1 MAIGFSTVAGMIR
14 EGTKEYANE
23 GGQKLEDFY
32 VSQKQVEQMMDG
44 YLRLYE
50 QYMQIGSVIA
60 PDGMI
65 DYDTVLLTSL
75 SSGEHKQY
83 TLKELLRRANSTGL
97 HASRLRSF
105 MSDFQ
110 DKCASG
116 VSYPIETQYALSARD
131 KVIVDDGQVYQ
142 FTNHSGVGVREKQ
155 IADALKYESNMVLVN
170 SLTKDYGKQYQKD
183 LDIEIGHLNTM
194 PIQFHASSV
203 YEKYII
209 TYYEKYAK
217 WYFINKLLR
226 YAKDDQGKWSKEY
239 VDCYED

>member
-1 MAIGFSTVAGMIR
+1 MGKWRGSLAVHIILPLLLAVAIGFSTVAGMII

-23 GGQKLEDFY
+23 GGQKQEDFY

-116 VSYPIETQYALSARD
+116 VSYPI
-131 KVIVDDGQVYQ
+131 
-142 FTNHSGVGVREKQ
+142 
-155 IADALKYESNMVLVN
+155 
-170 SLTKDYGKQYQKD
+170 
-183 LDIEIGHLNTM
+183 
-194 PIQFHASSV
+194 
-203 YEKYII
+203 
-209 TYYEKYAK
+209 
-217 WYFINKLLR
+217 
-226 YAKDDQGKWSKEY
+226 
-239 VDCYED
+239 